1 MAVLRIGI
9 SVLLGRVAA
18 AGSLLKVAAAAAE
31 SLLKAAVKRPI
42 RMMQII
48 TGSSIAGGKS

>member
-1 MAVLRIGI
+1 
-9 SVLLGRVAA
+9 VAA